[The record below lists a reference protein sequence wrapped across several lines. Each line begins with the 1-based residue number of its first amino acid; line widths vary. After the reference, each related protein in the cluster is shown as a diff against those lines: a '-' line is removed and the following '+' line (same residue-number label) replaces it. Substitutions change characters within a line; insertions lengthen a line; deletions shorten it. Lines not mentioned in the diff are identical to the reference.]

1 MSLRQ
6 FASVCVMKKKMKKLK
21 KNFKKILIGLRQFAS
36 VCVSLRVLGT
46 PDLSSEYGLFSHAYN
61 DKKFLRKDYILCHQN
76 AYAKL

>member
-1 MSLRQ
+1 
-6 FASVCVMKKKMKKLK
+6 MKKKMKKLK
-21 KNFKKILIGLRQFAS
+21 KNFKKILIGLRQFASVCVSLRQFAS

-76 AYAKL
+76 AYVKR